1 MHASTIVQTQSP
13 FCEQALTSDLRP
25 LTSLSDRASE
35 LRETLERASYEY
47 FVLDSPSISDA
58 EYDKLFHELKEI
70 EREHPE
76 LRTPDSPTQ
85 RIGAAPVTGLPKH
98 KHAVAML
105 SLANAFNDEQLSEWE
120 DRLVR
125 IAGDEIR
132 AAGYSAE
139 LKIDGTAV
147 SLTYE
152 DGVLVRG
159 ATRGNGLIGED
170 VTPNIR
176 TVRDVPLRLRG
187 SRIPSIVEI
196 RGEIYYPFDL
206 FEKMNEERVRA
217 GLPVYANPRNTAAG
231 SLRQL
236 DPAMTAKRPLRF
248 FGYTVVAPLGD
259 PLPFR
264 TQTEVLDGL
273 KEWGVPVAPYHKHCP
288 SLQDVTAWAHA
299 LESTIRPTLSFAIDG
314 GVVKIDPLALQEDL
328 GVVGGREP
336 RWSIARKFAPDIAE
350 TRLLEI
356 RVNTGRTGVLTPY
369 AVLEPVEIG
378 GVTVTNATLHNED
391 LIKQKDL
398 REGDMV
404 LVKRAGEVIPQ
415 IISPVPEKRTG
426 DERPWE
432 MPKVCPSCG
441 TAVVREEDDAGVY
454 CPNAS
459 CPGRRLEGLVHFA
472 SRGAMDIRGLSYQR
486 IQQLVDAGLVR
497 DAADIYSLTADAL
510 VQLERFAEKS
520 AQQLVAAIDDSRKQP
535 LARLLFALGI
545 RHVGA
550 TVAEQLANEFGTLD
564 ALMGA
569 SLEQVS
575 GVHGVGDEIASAVVR
590 YFQDPSSAD
599 LVARLKAAG
608 VNFEQPRRAMA
619 GGALKGLTVVITGT
633 LPTLSRTDAKKL
645 LEQAGARVA
654 DSVSRST
661 DFVVAGEA
669 AGSKLEKARQLGVEV
684 IDEAELRRRIET
696 LA

>member
-1 MHASTIVQTQSP
+1 MS
-13 FCEQALTSDLRP
+13 
-25 LTSLSDRASE
+25 
-35 LRETLERASYEY
+35 
-47 FVLDSPSISDA
+47 
-58 EYDKLFHELKEI
+58 
-70 EREHPE
+70 
-76 LRTPDSPTQ
+76 
-85 RIGAAPVTGLPKH
+85 GLPKH
-98 KHAVAML
+98 THSVPML

-125 IAGDEIR
+125 IAGEEIR

-152 DGVLVRG
+152 NGVLVTG
-159 ATRGNGLIGED
+159 ATRGNGDVGED

-187 SRIPSIVEI
+187 SRIPAVVDI

-206 FEKMNEERVRA
+206 FERMNEERVQA

-248 FGYTVVAPLGD
+248 FGYTVIAPLGD

-264 TQTEVLDGL
+264 TQTDVLDGL
-273 KEWGVPVAPYHKHCP
+273 REWGVPVAPHHRHCS
-288 SLQDVTAWAHA
+288 SLDLVRQWAHE
-299 LESTIRPTLSFAIDG
+299 LETTIRPTLNFAIDG
-314 GVVKIDPLALQEDL
+314 GVVKIDPLALQDDL

-336 RWSIARKFAPDIAE
+336 RWAIARKFAPDIAE

-369 AVLEPVEIG
+369 AVLEPIEIG

-415 IISPVPEKRTG
+415 IISPIPEKRTG
-426 DERPWE
+426 QEVPWE
-432 MPKVCPSCG
+432 MPRVCPSCG
-441 TAVVREEDDAGVY
+441 TPVVRGEDDAGVY

-497 DAADIYSLTADAL
+497 DAADLYSLTSEQL

-520 AQQLVAAIDDSRKQP
+520 ARQLVAAIDESRKQP
-535 LARLLFALGI
+535 LSRLLFALGI

-550 TVAEQLANEFGTLD
+550 TVAEQLAGEFGTLK
-564 ALMGA
+564 ALMAA
-569 SLEQVS
+569 SLEEVS
-575 GVHGVGDEIASAVVR
+575 SVHGIGDEIASAVVS
-590 YFQDPSSAD
+590 YFGDPSSVD
-599 LVARLKAAG
+599 LVARLEAAG
-608 VNFEQPRRAMA
+608 LNFEQPRRSAP

-633 LPTLSRTDAKKL
+633 LPTLSRTEAKTL
-645 LEQAGARVA
+645 LEDAGARVT

-661 DFVVAGEA
+661 DFLLAGDA

-684 IDEAELRRRIET
+684 IDEAELRRRIER
-696 LA
+696 

>member
-1 MHASTIVQTQSP
+1 M
-13 FCEQALTSDLRP
+13 LD
-25 LTSLSDRASE
+25 
-35 LRETLERASYEY
+35 RASYEY
-47 FVLDSPSISDA
+47 FVLDRPTMSDA
-58 EYDKLFHELKEI
+58 EYDALFRELQNI

-85 RIGAAPVTGLPKH
+85 RIGAAPVNGLPKH
-98 KHAVAML
+98 THAVPML
-105 SLANAFNDEQLSEWE
+105 SLANAFNDEQLLEWE

-159 ATRGNGLIGED
+159 TTRGNGSVGED

-187 SRIPSIVEI
+187 QRIPSIIEV

-206 FEKMNEERVRA
+206 FERMNEERVQA

-264 TQTEVLDGL
+264 SQTEVLDGL
-273 KEWGVPVAPYHKHCP
+273 RDWGVPVAPHHKHCAT
-288 SLQDVTAWAHA
+288 LGDVVAWAHE
-299 LESTIRPTLSFAIDG
+299 LESTIRPTLTFAIDG

-336 RWSIARKFAPDIAE
+336 RWAIARKFAPDIAE
-350 TRLLEI
+350 TRLIEI

-415 IISPVPEKRTG
+415 IISPIPEKRTG
-426 DERPWE
+426 TERVWE
-432 MPKVCPSCG
+432 MPKQCPACG
-441 TAVVREEDDAGVY
+441 TPVIREEGDAGVY

-459 CPGRRLEGLVHFA
+459 CPGRRLESLVHFA

-486 IQQLVDAGLVR
+486 IQQLVAAGLVR
-497 DAADIYSLTADAL
+497 DAADLFTLTAEQL
-510 VQLERFAEKS
+510 VQLDRFAQKS
-520 AQQLVAAIDDSRKQP
+520 AQQLVAAISTSKQQP
-535 LARLLFALGI
+535 LARLVYGLGI

-550 TVAEQLANEFGTLD
+550 TVAEQLANEFGSLD
-564 ALMGA
+564 RLMAA
-569 SLEQVS
+569 SQVEIS
-575 GVHGVGDEIASAVVR
+575 EVHGIGDQIAGAVVA
-590 YFQDPSSAD
+590 YFANAASRD
-599 LVARLKAAG
+599 LVIRLQAAG
-608 VNFEQPRRAMA
+608 VNFEQPRRAAA
-619 GGALKGLTVVITGT
+619 GGALKGATVVITGT
-633 LPTLSRTDAKKL
+633 LPTLSRTETKRL
-645 LEQAGARVA
+645 LEEAGARVT

-661 DFVVAGEA
+661 TFVVAGEA

-684 IDEAELRRRIET
+684 IDEAELLRRIGR
-696 LA
+696 

>member
-1 MHASTIVQTQSP
+1 MSA
-13 FCEQALTSDLRP
+13 QAQTSDLRP
-25 LTSLSDRASE
+25 QTSPDKRALE
-35 LRETLERASYEY
+35 LRRILEQASYDY
-47 FVLDSPSISDA
+47 FVLDRPTISDA
-58 EYDKLFHELKEI
+58 EYDRLFHELKEL

-85 RIGAAPVTGLPKH
+85 RIGAAPVTTLPKYQ
-98 KHAVAML
+98 HAVAML
-105 SLANAFNDEQLSEWE
+105 SLGNAFNDEELVDWE

-132 AAGYSAE
+132 AAGYCAE

-147 SLTYE
+147 SLTYD

-159 ATRGNGLIGED
+159 TTRGNGMVGED

-187 SRIPSIVEI
+187 SRIPKLMEV

-206 FEKMNEERVRA
+206 FEKMNEERVQA

-248 FGYTVVAPLGD
+248 FGYSVVAPLGER
-259 PLPFR
+259 LPFK
-264 TQTEVLDGL
+264 TQTELLEGL
-273 KEWGVPVAPYHKHCP
+273 REWGVPVAPHHAHCAT
-288 SLQDVTAWAHA
+288 LGDVIAWAHR
-299 LESTIRPTLSFAIDG
+299 LETTIRPTLNFAIDG
-314 GVVKIDPLALQEDL
+314 GVVKVDPVALQEDL

-391 LIKQKDL
+391 LIKHKDL

-426 DERPWE
+426 TERVWE
-432 MPKVCPSCG
+432 MPKVCPRCG
-441 TAVVREEDDAGVY
+441 TPVLREEEDAGVY

-459 CPGRRLEGLVHFA
+459 CPGRQVEGLVHFA

-486 IQQLVDAGLVR
+486 IIQLVEAGLVR
-497 DAADIYSLTADAL
+497 DAADLYSLTVESL
-510 VQLERFAEKS
+510 VRLERFADKS
-520 AQQLVAAIDDSRKQP
+520 ALQLVDAIQASKQQP
-535 LARLLFALGI
+535 LSRLLFALGI

-550 TVAEQLANEFGTLD
+550 TVAELLANEFGSLD
-564 ALMGA
+564 ALMAA
-569 SLEQVS
+569 SQDEVGRL
-575 GVHGVGDEIASAVVR
+575 HGVGDQIAGAVVR
-590 YFQDPSSAD
+590 YFADPTTVD
-599 LVARLKAAG
+599 LIERLRAAG
-608 VNFEQPRRAMA
+608 VSFEQPRRGGVS

-633 LPTLSRTDAKKL
+633 LPTLSRAEAKRR
-645 LEQAGARVA
+645 LEDSGARVT

-661 DFVVAGEA
+661 SFLLAGEA

-684 IDEAELRRRIET
+684 IDEAELFRRIER
-696 LA
+696 

>member
-1 MHASTIVQTQSP
+1 VSKGLRVGLGPVYSSAT
-13 FCEQALTSDLRP
+13 FDLRP
-25 LTSLSDRASE
+25 LTSQSPEQRAAELREILDRAS
-35 LRETLERASYEY
+35 YDY
-47 FVLDSPSISDA
+47 FVLDCPTMSDA
-58 EYDKLFHELKEI
+58 EYDALFRELQNI
-70 EREHPE
+70 EREHTE

-85 RIGAAPVTGLPKH
+85 RIGAAPVSGLPKH
-98 KHAVAML
+98 AHAVQML
-105 SLANAFNDEQLSEWE
+105 SLANAFNDEQLTEWE

-152 DGVLVRG
+152 DAVLVRG
-159 ATRGNGLIGED
+159 TTRGNGAVGED

-187 SRIPSIVEI
+187 KRIPSIIEV

-206 FEKMNEERVRA
+206 FERMNEERVRA

-248 FGYTVVAPLGD
+248 FGYSVVAPLGD
-259 PLPFR
+259 ALPFR
-264 TQTEVLDGL
+264 SQTEVLDGL
-273 KEWGVPVAPYHKHCP
+273 REWGVPVAPHHKHCAT
-288 SLQDVTAWAHA
+288 LGDVMRWAAH
-299 LESTIRPTLSFAIDG
+299 LESTIRPTLTFAIDG
-314 GVVKIDPLALQEDL
+314 GVVKVDPLALQEDL

-336 RWSIARKFAPDIAE
+336 RWAIARKFAPDIAE

-415 IISPVPEKRTG
+415 IISPIPEKRTG
-426 DERPWE
+426 AESVWE
-432 MPKVCPSCG
+432 MPKQCPACG
-441 TAVVREEDDAGVY
+441 TPVIREEGDAGVY

-459 CPGRRLEGLVHFA
+459 CPGRRLESLVHFA

-486 IQQLVDAGLVR
+486 IQQLVEAGLVR
-497 DAADIYSLTADAL
+497 DAADLFGLTAEQL
-510 VQLERFAEKS
+510 VRLDRFADKS
-520 AQQLVAAIDDSRKQP
+520 AQQLVAAIATSKQQP
-535 LARLLFALGI
+535 LARLLYGLGI

-550 TVAEQLANEFGTLD
+550 TVAEQLANEFGSLD
-564 ALMGA
+564 RLMAA
-569 SLEQVS
+569 SHE
-575 GVHGVGDEIASAVVR
+575 GIAEVHGVGDQIAGAVAT
-590 YFQDPSSAD
+590 YFANAATRD
-599 LVARLKAAG
+599 LVTRLRAAG
-608 VNFEQPRRAMA
+608 VNFEQPQRTAA
-619 GGALKGLTVVITGT
+619 GGALKGVTVVITGT
-633 LPTLSRTDAKKL
+633 LPTLSRTETKRL
-645 LEQAGARVA
+645 LEEAGARVT

-661 DFVVAGEA
+661 TFVVAGDA
-669 AGSKLEKARQLGVEV
+669 AGSKLEKARLLGVAV
-684 IDEAELRRRIET
+684 IDEAELLRRIGR
-696 LA
+696 

>member
-1 MHASTIVQTQSP
+1 
-13 FCEQALTSDLRP
+13 
-25 LTSLSDRASE
+25 
-35 LRETLERASYEY
+35 
-47 FVLDSPSISDA
+47 VLDQPTISDA
-58 EYDKLFHELKEI
+58 EYDRLFHELKALE
-70 EREHPE
+70 EEHPA

-85 RIGAAPVTGLPKH
+85 RLGAAPVGSLPKCQ
-98 KHAVAML
+98 HAVPML
-105 SLANAFNDEQLSEWE
+105 SLGNAFSDEQLTDWE
-120 DRLVR
+120 ARLVR
-125 IAGDEIR
+125 IAGEDIR
-132 AAGYSAE
+132 QAGYSAE
-139 LKIDGTAV
+139 LKIDGAAV

-159 ATRGNGLIGED
+159 ATRGNGTIGED

-187 SRIPSIVEI
+187 RHIPGLIEV

-206 FEKMNEERVRA
+206 FERMNEERVRD

-236 DPAMTAKRPLRF
+236 DPALTAKRPLRF
-248 FGYTVVAPLGD
+248 FGYSVVSALGER
-259 PLPFR
+259 LPFQ
-264 TQTEVLDGL
+264 TQTGL
-273 KEWGVPVAPYHKHCP
+273 LEGLLEWGVPVAPYHRHCAT
-288 SLQDVTAWAHA
+288 LGDVKQWARH
-299 LESTIRPTLSFAIDG
+299 LESVVRATLNFAIDG

-336 RWSIARKFAPDIAE
+336 RWAIARKFDPDIAE

-369 AVLEPVEIG
+369 AVLDPVEIG

-426 DERPWE
+426 AERVWR
-432 MPKVCPSCG
+432 MPTECPSCG
-441 TAVVREEDDAGVY
+441 TPVVREEDDAGVY

-486 IQQLVDAGLVR
+486 IQQLVDAGLVK
-497 DAADIYSLTADAL
+497 DPADLYKLTVADL
-510 VQLERFAEKS
+510 VRLERFADKS
-520 AQQLVAAIDDSRKQP
+520 AQQLVEAIEASQKQP
-535 LARLLFALGI
+535 LSRLLFALGI
-545 RHVGA
+545 RHVGS
-550 TVAEQLANEFGTLD
+550 TVAELLAHEFGTLD
-564 ALMGA
+564 ALITA
-569 SLEQVS
+569 SHEQVAA
-575 GVHGVGDEIASAVVR
+575 VHGVGDEIAGAVVQ
-590 YFQDPSSAD
+590 YFSDPSTQD
-599 LVARLKAAG
+599 LITRLREAG
-608 VNFEQPRRAMA
+608 VTLEQPRRAAA

-633 LPTLSRTDAKKL
+633 LTSLSRSQAKSL
-645 LEQAGARVA
+645 LESAGARVT

-661 DFVVAGEA
+661 DFVVAGDA

-684 IDEAELRRRIET
+684 IDEAELRRRLQNTI
-696 LA
+696 